1 MNSVVL
7 FGLLIALMVT
17 GMPISI
23 SGISRLGITD
33 ADQSGDALTHHDAG
47 LSRDR
52 HLLAGIVDLAAAR
65 ARDDA
70 LIGQVPG
77 LGAKAGFGPLVF

>member
-1 MNSVVL
+1 MPSAGRPESVRRIGD
-7 FGLLIALMVT
+7 FPPGHH
-17 GMPISI
+17 G
-23 SGISRLGITD
+23 
-33 ADQSGDALTHHDAG
+33 ADQSGDALADHDAG